1 MDLNLEIV
9 MCKCGTIISE
19 DTSVREP
26 FQETHSIDK
35 LFIKS
40 SKFNDSPLI
49 HRTMHNRQFLIIFQ
63 RALSLLIIRRHSS
76 AGKILQW
83 LAKSLIINFSI
94 SFFSFQ
100 RVTLFYFSTKSQN
113 LEFFHFK
120 KRLFKKIAPHI
131 ATRYTPTQIIIF

>member
-63 RALSLLIIRRHSS
+63 RALSLLIVIHRREKFCSGS
-76 AGKILQW
+76 R
-83 LAKSLIINFSI
+83 N
-94 SFFSFQ
+94 
-100 RVTLFYFSTKSQN
+100 Y
-113 LEFFHFK
+113 
-120 KRLFKKIAPHI
+120 
-131 ATRYTPTQIIIF
+131 